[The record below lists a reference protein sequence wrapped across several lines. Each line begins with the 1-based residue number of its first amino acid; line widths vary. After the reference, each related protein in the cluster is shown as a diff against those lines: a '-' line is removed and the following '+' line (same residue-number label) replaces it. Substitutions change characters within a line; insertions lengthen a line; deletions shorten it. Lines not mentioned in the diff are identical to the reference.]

1 MAANK
6 HRRANPKYAGM
17 TVNERLFVSGLLE
30 RFRNAAGHGNR
41 RVMITMLKRLS
52 VSDKYAAQWVDA
64 MLGDPKAF
72 YR

>member
-1 MAANK
+1 
-6 HRRANPKYAGM
+6 M

-30 RFRNAAGHGNR
+30 RFRNAARRGNR
-41 RVMITMLKRLS
+41 RGMISMLKRLS

-64 MLGDPKAF
+64 MLGDSKAF